1 MTVAADENRAEAF
14 AERLVGALNESALIL
29 MASLGHRL
37 ALFDTMDALPPAT
50 SDQIAEAAGLQE
62 RYVREWLGAMVV
74 SGVVEYD
81 AAGATYSLPAGHA
94 AVVTRAAGPNNLAG
108 VAAYVPVLAAVEHE
122 VAECFR
128 TGGGVPYS
136 SYPRLQQVM
145 AEDTGAVFDATL
157 IDATLPLVSGLPG
170 RLREG
175 IAVADLGCGS
185 GHAINLMAK
194 AFPASR
200 FVGYD
205 LSEEAIGRATAEAAE
220 LGLENARFAVKDL
233 ATLDEPGTYD
243 LITAFDVVHDQARP
257 AQVLERIARALAP
270 EGTFLMVDFA
280 ASSSLEENLDHPLA
294 PTLYMFSVLH
304 CMTVSLAQNGAGLG
318 TLWGEQTAL
327 QMLHEAGFAEVRV
340 ERVEADPFNNY
351 YVCRPH
357 L

>member
-1 MTVAADENRAEAF
+1 VTIAANENRAEAF

-37 ALFDTMDALPPAT
+37 ALFDRLATLPPAT
-50 SDQIAEAAGLQE
+50 SGRIAEAAGLQE

-81 AAGATYSLPAGHA
+81 PAEATYSLPAEHA
-94 AVVTRAAGPNNLAG
+94 AALTRAAGPNNLAG
-108 VAAYVPVLAAVEHE
+108 VAAYVPVLAAVEDE
-122 VAECFR
+122 IAECFR
-128 TGGGVPYS
+128 TGGGVTYS
-136 SYPRLQQVM
+136 SYPRLQEVM
-145 AEDTGAVFDATL
+145 AEDSGAVFDATL
-157 IDATLPLVSGLPG
+157 IGATLPLVPGLVG

-185 GHAINLMAK
+185 GHAVNLMAK

-205 LSEEAIGRATAEAAE
+205 LSEDAIERASEEAAE
-220 LGLENARFAVKDL
+220 LGLGNARFAVKDL
-233 ATLDEPGTYD
+233 ATLDEPDTYD
-243 LITAFDVVHDQARP
+243 LIAAFDVIHDQARP

-270 EGTFLMVDFA
+270 EGAFLMVDFA
-280 ASSSLEENLDHPLA
+280 ASSSLEENVDHALA

-327 QMLHEAGFAEVRV
+327 QMLREAGFADVDV

-351 YVCRPH
+351 YICR
-357 L
+357 LRL